1 MTDKPRRLAILPEL
15 LSAKSNLRGLF
26 SNYPANLAAL
36 YMYRG
41 GGGGGGGVG
50 EGGSTGRTLHRA
62 LLIHDLI
69 EGQAEGRQ
77 SRNSSRDHH
86 LLK

>member
-1 MTDKPRRLAILPEL
+1 MTDKPRGLAILPEL

-36 YMYRG
+36 YMY
-41 GGGGGGGVG
+41 GGGGGVG